1 MSAVGWT
8 CFVECSSCRFFQEIP
23 EWQEKLSCP
32 HNEGYNCPG
41 TMLWRASGF
50 RWLMRSQWKE
60 RAENTTCVC
69 QRPVA
74 TLRVCKMSGD
84 VVEIGVGEKW
94 TVLEAKTKLAKA
106 INIPVREQCWSFKQ
120 RLLHDSSLIET
131 LQSADVVL
139 EIFLALRD
147 PEVAL
152 WMERITSDWTVV
164 ERKFEQIPKKV
175 WKSSEVILEILRN
188 SKTALSYAD
197 AELLDDAGFLLQAC
211 QMRGYKKNVTP
222 PYSLQW
228 YSLQWLETVADC
240 QVCLCYAMKQDDKD
254 LAIWVITHFE
264 QMIAKA
270 NQMDIVTFVV
280 FAFSCNALT
289 SWREHLLTL
298 LKMLKGLS
306 QPALS
311 HGFCSR
317 AVADLDLARAL
328 LHEHE
333 NPGPAPAA
341 FGDWLLPPLP
351 DSLLRHE
358 DFALGVLLT
367 HEDRLTP
374 KEFELCFSYQTRRA
388 RLPTSEARALLTA
401 CLSRSYEFKRLTQFL
416 TWASQADYKSFVPFI
431 LEKDISV
438 LFLENIASEHR
449 AAIFQELLDFWGGPE
464 RIVAFIRKDHKKI
477 QSLLRWAICQ
487 KDAAICTSKK
497 VRETLAHFVESK
509 LYEAG
514 GAQVGKTLFS
524 LCFAGAN
531 LPTNIVETIPVE
543 WFKELTDVRGSEP
556 FLSSTLLLRM
566 EQCEDTTFKDK
577 FPEVWCPVW
586 GSLQEKDC
594 CRAVGLVARW
604 CKLAG
609 LDRDG
614 TAFAIKV
621 LRCLPL
627 HVLSGS
633 SLDII
638 YSPELP
644 AQAGTIYVMQLLER
658 NRKEDREELRR
669 LREFVYQVDQ
679 KLTKVSHAAAEAM
692 RVAKEA
698 EMAAADAEMAA
709 RRAQSEARD
718 AEMAARRAQSEARDA
733 SRTARKRCQWYYG
746 TIVLL
751 MTKLRCGDL
760 EHDHENW
767 SQVPN
772 AMGNIFE
779 LRVSQCPWSCSIAQ
793 SGSFRER
800 SCKEKKQG
808 RQTFKAR
815 KSQAI

>member
-1 MSAVGWT
+1 MPLRAMSAVGWT

-50 RWLMRSQWKE
+50 RWLLMSQWKE

-94 TVLEAKTKLAKA
+94 TVREAKTKLAKA

-120 RLLHDSSLIET
+120 RLLHDSCLIET

-147 PEVAL
+147 PDVAL

-164 ERKFEQIPKKV
+164 KRKFEQIPKKV

-222 PYSLQW
+222 PD
-228 YSLQWLETVADC
+228 SLQWLETVADC
-240 QVCLCYAMKQDDKD
+240 QVCLCYAMKQDDQDMAKR
-254 LAIWVITHFE
+254 VITRFE
-264 QMIAKA
+264 RMITKA

-280 FAFSCNALT
+280 FAFFCNALT

-298 LKMLKGLS
+298 LKGLS

-311 HGFCSR
+311 RGFCTR

-333 NPGPAPAA
+333 NPRPAPAA
-341 FGDWLLPPLP
+341 FARLLPPLP
-351 DSLLRHE
+351 DSLLSAE
-358 DFALGVLLT
+358 NFALGVLLT

-374 KEFELCFSYQTRRA
+374 KEFELCLSYQTRRA

-401 CLSRSYEFKRLTQFL
+401 CLSRSYEFKRLTKFL
-416 TWASQADYKSFVPFI
+416 TWASQADYTSFVPFI

-438 LFLENIASEHR
+438 LFLVDMASEHR

-477 QSLLRWAICQ
+477 QSLLRWAIRQ
-487 KDAAICTSKK
+487 EDAAICTSKK

-509 LYEAG
+509 LY
-514 GAQVGKTLFS
+514 
-524 LCFAGAN
+524 
-531 LPTNIVETIPVE
+531 
-543 WFKELTDVRGSEP
+543 
-556 FLSSTLLLRM
+556 
-566 EQCEDTTFKDK
+566 
-577 FPEVWCPVW
+577 
-586 GSLQEKDC
+586 
-594 CRAVGLVARW
+594 
-604 CKLAG
+604 
-609 LDRDG
+609 
-614 TAFAIKV
+614 
-621 LRCLPL
+621 
-627 HVLSGS
+627 
-633 SLDII
+633 
-638 YSPELP
+638 
-644 AQAGTIYVMQLLER
+644 
-658 NRKEDREELRR
+658 
-669 LREFVYQVDQ
+669 
-679 KLTKVSHAAAEAM
+679 
-692 RVAKEA
+692 
-698 EMAAADAEMAA
+698 
-709 RRAQSEARD
+709 
-718 AEMAARRAQSEARDA
+718 
-733 SRTARKRCQWYYG
+733 
-746 TIVLL
+746 
-751 MTKLRCGDL
+751 
-760 EHDHENW
+760 
-767 SQVPN
+767 
-772 AMGNIFE
+772 
-779 LRVSQCPWSCSIAQ
+779 
-793 SGSFRER
+793 
-800 SCKEKKQG
+800 
-808 RQTFKAR
+808 
-815 KSQAI
+815 